1 MLHDIPEKEAPD
13 EPTVQGQHGTD
24 RHPDKKQTNEGCFD
38 SCRAQHPQAG
48 GGGWPAQGCMFAA
61 CDSRHMYFGLVYC
74 ICSAA
79 VSQWLTVVVHL
90 FCLAVLRA

>member
-1 MLHDIPEKEAPD
+1 MNPPYKANMAL
-13 EPTVQGQHGTD
+13 TGTLKKS
-24 RHPDKKQTNEGCFD
+24 RHRREVLTAAVLSTP
-38 SCRAQHPQAG
+38 RLG

-90 FCLAVLRA
+90 FCLAVLHA